1 MSATSNNI
9 FDILIPEDKEE
20 MIKQGDADAK
30 LIQDQWYYGFL
41 SDEEKSR
48 LLVQHWMKIVDQVET
63 KIKKIY
69 KEQVDKEVINDF
81 YMLTESGARGKV
93 SNLAH
98 I

>member
-1 MSATSNNI
+1 MSNNV
-9 FDILIPEDKEE
+9 FDILIPEDKDD

-30 LIQDQWYYGFL
+30 IIQDQWYYGFL

-48 LLVQHWMKIVDQVET
+48 LLVQHWMKIVDQVEAR
-63 KIKKIY
+63 IKTSY
-69 KEQVDKEVINDF
+69 KDQVDQGIANDF

>member
-1 MSATSNNI
+1 M
-9 FDILIPEDKEE
+9 L
-20 MIKQGDADAK
+20 K
-30 LIQDQWYYGFL
+30 LFKISGTMVSF

-48 LLVQHWMKIVDQVET
+48 LLVQHWTRIVEQVEQQIKIAYKSQVDQEIV
-63 KIKKIY
+63 
-69 KEQVDKEVINDF
+69 NDF